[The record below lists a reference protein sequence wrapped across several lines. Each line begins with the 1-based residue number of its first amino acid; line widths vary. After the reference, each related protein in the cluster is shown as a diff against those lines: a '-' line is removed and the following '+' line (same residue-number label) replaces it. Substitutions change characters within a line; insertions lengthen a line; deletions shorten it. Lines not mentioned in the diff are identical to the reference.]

1 MEKISNKNFIE
12 ELIVENV
19 NFSFGFKEI
28 LKDINFTL
36 KKGEVVSIVG
46 PSGGGKTTLLHLCS
60 KLLKLDTG
68 RIKNSFLSSTFA
80 FQEPRLLPWKNVI
93 DNISLA
99 LKAKGEKTN
108 IAEQKAKDIAILFG
122 LQESDF
128 SKFPKDLS
136 GGGKTT
142 LLHLC
147 SKLLKLDTGRIK
159 NSFLSSTFAFQEPR
173 LLPWKNVIDNI
184 SLALKAKGEKTNIA
198 EQKAKDIAILF
209 GLQESD
215 FSKFPK
221 DLSGGMKQRVSFAR
235 ALVVNPSLLFLD
247 EPFSALDIGLKKE
260 LQNLLIKNIENNNL
274 SILFITHDLMEAIK
288 LSDKIIVLKA
298 QPIGHIKKIFTIN
311 EAREKRD
318 DEFVYSKTAEILKDK
333 DIISSFELELK

>member
-12 ELIVENV
+12 ELVVENV

-68 RIKNSFLSSTFA
+68 RIKNSFLSSA
-80 FQEPRLLPWKNVI
+80 
-93 DNISLA
+93 
-99 LKAKGEKTN
+99 
-108 IAEQKAKDIAILFG
+108 
-122 LQESDF
+122 
-128 SKFPKDLS
+128 
-136 GGGKTT
+136 
-142 LLHLC
+142 
-147 SKLLKLDTGRIK
+147 
-159 NSFLSSTFAFQEPR
+159 FAFQEPR